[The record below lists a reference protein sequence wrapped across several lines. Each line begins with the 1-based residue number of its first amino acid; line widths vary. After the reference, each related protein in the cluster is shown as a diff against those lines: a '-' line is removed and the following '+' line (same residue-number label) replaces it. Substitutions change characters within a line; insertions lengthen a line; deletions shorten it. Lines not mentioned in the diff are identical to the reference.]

1 MALVL
6 TACGSAAPA
15 PTSAPAA
22 PTSAPAATDAPVAT
36 QAPAAP
42 AAAPAADADAQPAPV
57 SAAMPLFIDFYAPW

>member
-6 TACGSAAPA
+6 TACGSAAPG

-22 PTSAPAATDAPVAT
+22 PTSTPAATDAPVAT
-36 QAPAAP
+36 QAP